1 MAFVIL
7 ATGGLADSVRTLRT
21 RTLAVCG
28 SAGLVAVLGGGLAAG
43 YWLGTSTTT
52 PHRPAAAPGAPVTAT
67 VAAGNRAVIDR
78 VGALAAQVSRLEAE
92 ALALGRRVGL
102 EGQVREQLTT
112 PVAPATALPPA
123 PPAAAPAGGPLVAPL
138 PATGGLVAAVGGGL
152 GNLEASLDRLEAA
165 LGTVARVAT
174 ARDLESMAF
183 PSRYPVAGFHRIT
196 SGFGNRYDPFTRR
209 RARHTGI
216 DIAAPRG
223 TPILAS
229 AGGRV
234 RFAGYRAAYGNTVEI
249 DHGNGLVTRYAH
261 AARVLVRPGQVVLPR
276 QPLALVGSTG
286 RSTGPHLHFEVLR
299 RGVYLEPRRFLAPAA
314 T

>member
-7 ATGGLADSVRTLRT
+7 STGGLADSVRTLRT
-21 RTLAVCG
+21 RTLAMFG
-28 SAGLVAVLGGGLAAG
+28 SAGLAVMLAGGLAAG
-43 YWLGTSTTT
+43 YRLGTATGTGRA
-52 PHRPAAAPGAPVTAT
+52 PPPPVAPPADT

-92 ALALGRRVGL
+92 AVALGRRVGL
-102 EGQVREQLTT
+102 EGEVRERLAA
-112 PVAPATALPPA
+112 PAAPATPGAPA
-123 PPAAAPAGGPLVAPL
+123 DPAGGPLVAPL
-138 PATGGLVAAVGGGL
+138 PVTAGLVAAVGGGL
-152 GNLEASLDRLEAA
+152 GSLEASLDRLEAA
-165 LGTVARVAT
+165 LGTVARAAT

-276 QPLALVGSTG
+276 QAVALVGSTG

-299 RGVYLEPRRFLAPAA
+299 RGVYLEPRRFLAPAG

>member
-7 ATGGLADSVRTLRT
+7 STGGLADSVRTLRT
-21 RTLAVCG
+21 RTLAMFG
-28 SAGLVAVLGGGLAAG
+28 SAGLAVMLAGGLAAG
-43 YWLGTSTTT
+43 YWLGTATGSGRA
-52 PHRPAAAPGAPVTAT
+52 PPPPVAPPADT

-92 ALALGRRVGL
+92 AVALGRRVGL
-102 EGQVREQLTT
+102 EGEVRERLAA
-112 PVAPATALPPA
+112 PVAPATPGAPA
-123 PPAAAPAGGPLVAPL
+123 DPAGGPLVAPL
-138 PATGGLVAAVGGGL
+138 PVTAGLVAAVGGGL
-152 GNLEASLDRLEAA
+152 GSLEASLDRLEAA
-165 LGTVARVAT
+165 LGTVARAAT

-276 QPLALVGSTG
+276 QAVALVGSTG

-299 RGVYLEPRRFLAPAA
+299 RGVYLEPRRFLAPAG

>member
-7 ATGGLADSVRTLRT
+7 STGGLADSVRTLRT
-21 RTLAVCG
+21 RTLAVFG
-28 SAGLVAVLGGGLAAG
+28 SAGLVALLAGGLAAG
-43 YWLGTSTTT
+43 YWLGAATGAGRVPAT
-52 PHRPAAAPGAPVTAT
+52 PAAPVADSI
-67 VAAGNRAVIDR
+67 AAGNRAVIDR

-92 ALALGRRVGL
+92 AVALGRRVGL
-102 EGQVREQLTT
+102 EGEVREQLA
-112 PVAPATALPPA
+112 APAGPATPTAPA
-123 PPAAAPAGGPLVAPL
+123 PAPAEPAGGPLVAPL
-138 PATGGLVAAVGGGL
+138 PATAGLVAAVGSGL
-152 GNLEASLDRLEAA
+152 GSLEASLDRLEAA
-165 LGTVARVAT
+165 LGTVARAAT

-276 QPLALVGSTG
+276 QPVALVGSTG

-299 RGVYLEPRRFLAPAA
+299 RGVYLEPRRFLAPAG

>member
-7 ATGGLADSVRTLRT
+7 STGGLADSVRTLRT
-21 RTLAVCG
+21 RTLAVFG
-28 SAGLVAVLGGGLAAG
+28 GAVLVVVLAGGLAGG
-43 YWLGTSTTT
+43 YWLGTATGTG
-52 PHRPAAAPGAPVTAT
+52 GAPPPAVAPSADT

-92 ALALGRRVGL
+92 AVALGRRVGL
-102 EGQVREQLTT
+102 EGEVRERLAT
-112 PVAPATALPPA
+112 PAGPATPGAPAE
-123 PPAAAPAGGPLVAPL
+123 PAGGPLVAPL
-138 PATGGLVAAVGGGL
+138 PATAGLVAAIGGGL

-165 LGTVARVAT
+165 LGTVARAAT

-183 PSRYPVAGFHRIT
+183 PNRYPVAGFHRIT

-261 AARVLVRPGQVVLPR
+261 AARLLVRPGQVVLPR
-276 QPLALVGSTG
+276 QAVALVGSTG

-299 RGVYLEPRRFLAPAA
+299 RGVYLEPRRFLAPAG